1 MNRARRR
8 AGRPEGDAGFTLI
21 ELLVVVGVIGLLVG
35 LALPAVQS
43 AREAARRAECVNN
56 LKQIMLAAHAF
67 ESIHRGFP
75 PAGTQHI
82 TPDSRCFTSVHC
94 NLLPHL
100 DQSTAFN
107 SCNFEFPCPTD
118 ASLPAENATAAT
130 LTIGGFTCPS
140 DPYRRA
146 TPTGPTSYRANVGL
160 GGVHYVSE
168 ARMVIEDDADGAF
181 RFAADFLPLATFKDG
196 LSNTLA
202 FSEKPIGSGESGE
215 YSSHRDWVLAES
227 TGSGSWSPWTPDS
240 LVAYC
245 SNLRP
250 PLSSRYR
257 FNGGR
262 SWIIAG
268 CVYTAFFA
276 SVPPNSP
283 TPDCGSLHNNGAGV
297 FAARSYH
304 RGGVNAAMADGSAR
318 WFSSSVEAQV
328 WRSLGTRNGDD

>member
-1 MNRARRR
+1 MNIERGRA
-8 AGRPEGDAGFTLI
+8 AGLRGVTGFTVI
-21 ELLVVVGVIGLLVG
+21 ELLVVLGVIGLLAG

-43 AREAARRAECVNN
+43 AREAARRADCVNN
-56 LKQIMLAAHAF
+56 LKQLTLAVHSF
-67 ESIHRGFP
+67 EAVHRAFP

-82 TPDSRCFTSVHC
+82 VPGSRCYASVHC

-100 DQSTAFN
+100 DQSAVFN
-107 SCNFEFPCPTD
+107 SYNFQLPCPSDT
-118 ASLPAENATAAT
+118 SLAAENFTVAT

-146 TPTGPTSYRANVGL
+146 MPTGPTSYRANAGL

-168 ARMVIEDDADGAF
+168 ARKVIADDADGAF
-181 RFAADFLPLATFKDG
+181 VFKADLLPVATFKDG

-202 FSEKPIGSGESGE
+202 FSEKPIGSGASGE
-215 YSSHRDWVLAES
+215 YSPHRDWVLATS
-227 TGSGSWSPWTPDS
+227 SGGGEWKPWTPDS
-240 LVAYC
+240 LVEYC

-250 PLSSRYR
+250 PISPQ

-262 SWIIAG
+262 TWIIAG
-268 CVYTAFFA
+268 GVYTAFFA

-283 TPDCGSLHNNGAGV
+283 IPDCGSLDNNGAGV

-304 RGGVNAAMADGSAR
+304 RGGVNAAMADGAVR
-318 WFSSSVEAQV
+318 WVSSSIEAAV
-328 WRSLGTRNGDD
+328 WRGLGTRNGND